1 MKTKILLLL
10 VGVIFVNTYSQIG
23 FQELIITTNAD
34 GAVSVYATD
43 IDGDGDMDV
52 LSASSLDDKIA
63 WYENTDG
70 QGSFGAQQII
80 TTNADWAFSVYATDI
95 DGDGDM
101 DVFSASS
108 LDDKIAWYENTNG
121 QGSFG
126 AQQIFTTNADGASSV
141 YATDIDGDGDMDVLS
156 ASQLDDKIAWYENT
170 DGQGSFGAQQIIT
183 SNAFGAFSVYA
194 TDIDGDGDMDV
205 LSASI
210 GGDKIAWYENTDGQ
224 GSFGA
229 QQIFTTNADGASSVY
244 ATDIDGD
251 GDMDVLSASF
261 WDDKIAWYENT
272 NGQGSFGAQQIIT
285 SNAIGAFSVY
295 ATDIDGDGDMDVLSA
310 SQLDD
315 KIAWY
320 ENTDGQGSFG
330 AQQIITT
337 NADGAASVYAT
348 DIDGDGDMDVLSAA
362 GTNDE
367 IAWYE
372 NLGVLGVDQNTLLS
386 FSVQPIP
393 TTGILTIQS
402 STTIVQIEIYN
413 QLGQLV
419 ISNSN
424 NPPAGR
430 AGNTIDISSVSQGIY
445 FIKLI
450 DEYGN
455 IGNQKVVKK

>member
-1 MKTKILLLL
+1 MKTKILLVL
-10 VGVIFVNTYSQIG
+10 VGIMCVNTYSQIG
-23 FQELIITTNAD
+23 FQELIITTNVDEAISVYATDID
-34 GAVSVYATD
+34 GDGDMDVLSASSQDDKIAWYENTDGQGSFGAQQIITTNTDWAISVYATD

-80 TTNADWAFSVYATDI
+80 TTNTDGAFSI
-95 DGDGDM
+95 
-101 DVFSASS
+101 
-108 LDDKIAWYENTNG
+108 
-121 QGSFG
+121 
-126 AQQIFTTNADGASSV
+126 

-156 ASQLDDKIAWYENT
+156 ASSLDDKIAWYENT

-183 SNAFGAFSVYA
+183 TIAFVAYSVYA

-205 LSASI
+205 LSASS
-210 GGDKIAWYENTDGQ
+210 G
-224 GSFGA
+224 
-229 QQIFTTNADGASSVY
+229 
-244 ATDIDGD
+244 
-251 GDMDVLSASF
+251 
-261 WDDKIAWYENT
+261 
-272 NGQGSFGAQQIIT
+272 
-285 SNAIGAFSVY
+285 
-295 ATDIDGDGDMDVLSA
+295 
-310 SQLDD
+310 DD

-320 ENTDGQGSFG
+320 ENTDGQGNFG

-348 DIDGDGDMDVLSAA
+348 DIDGDGDMDVLSASFGDDKLA
-362 GTNDE
+362 WYENTNGQGSFGAQQIITTNALVAYSVYATDIDGDGDMDVLSASSGDDKIAWYE
-367 IAWYE
+367 NTDGQGSFGVQQIITTNALVAYSVYATDIDGDGEMDVLSGDGDKIAWYE

-386 FSVQPIP
+386 FSVYPIP

-402 STTIVQIEIYN
+402 NTTITQIEIYN

-419 ISNSN
+419 LSNSN

-430 AGNTIDISSVSQGIY
+430 AENTIDISSVIQGIY
-445 FIKLI
+445 FIKI
-450 DEYGN
+450 MDENGN